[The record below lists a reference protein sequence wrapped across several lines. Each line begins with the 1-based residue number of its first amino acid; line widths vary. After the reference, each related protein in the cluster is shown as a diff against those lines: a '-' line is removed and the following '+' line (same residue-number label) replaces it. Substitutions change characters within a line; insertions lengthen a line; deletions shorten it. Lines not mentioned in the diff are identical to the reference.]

1 MGLTL
6 CSVHI
11 LSDEMPRIPGA
22 DFESFSNGWYTCKN
36 LGSFEDDYKLA
47 RKISKIT
54 DKPVLFFF
62 VYDSDIVS
70 FSFLIN
76 GRKIVDFSTES
87 TSSPKGISKIP
98 EIVGDDQKG
107 SKRKISTL
115 LQCADNERLIS
126 LLEEYFGL
134 NLLFDAEY
142 LSEST
147 DVKFEKGEG
156 LYREYLEEYKKI
168 CGKNAAIRAEMIK
181 EYHGK
186 IFMSQFGSEK
196 YCPQFYYLFGYDTPE
211 NHKLHPV
218 LFSGNELEPCDLKES
233 DYNDCISYRE
243 EMKLAGVSDKFDPN
257 SERYSLHFD
266 SNAPGIFQGR
276 EIVCPRGYYFFAFD
290 DRNHILLTDNKR
302 SFLILD
308 CNGETVARC
317 SVKGTP
323 IAFRDG
329 FILTEGPGS
338 EFAYEYSP
346 TDYVRIYR
354 LQYQM

>member
-218 LFSGNELEPCDLKES
+218 LFSGKATKAPNFVIPVISLISPVSFETSFTSTFKGLE
-233 DYNDCISYRE
+233 
-243 EMKLAGVSDKFDPN
+243 
-257 SERYSLHFD
+257 
-266 SNAPGIFQGR
+266 
-276 EIVCPRGYYFFAFD
+276 
-290 DRNHILLTDNKR
+290 
-302 SFLILD
+302 
-308 CNGETVARC
+308 
-317 SVKGTP
+317 
-323 IAFRDG
+323 
-329 FILTEGPGS
+329 
-338 EFAYEYSP
+338 
-346 TDYVRIYR
+346 
-354 LQYQM
+354 

>member
-134 NLLFDAEY
+134 NLLFNSNDR
-142 LSEST
+142 LESA
-147 DVKFEKGEG
+147 DCKMEKGDR
-156 LYREYLEEYKKI
+156 LYLEYLEDYKKI